1 MGRGAS
7 SQGPTVPLT
16 ASLGMRGVWWWG
28 LRLPSGL
35 EPSLLE
41 APRRPR
47 HLSGL
52 SRSSAL
58 LAVRAARTKPSLLGE
73 TRCAVR
79 CWFLHGAFRETLR
92 GAPRSGGAPVASS
105 PLPIARGAAGC
116 RALSSRCRC
125 AVALRVPP
133 SSVGVFNA
141 NGASLAIENSS
152 SSPRRFRAAITA
164 GAWWPLQRAAPQT
177 LC

>member
-7 SQGPTVPLT
+7 SQGPTVTLT
-16 ASLGMRGVWWWG
+16 ASLGMREVWWWG

-35 EPSLLE
+35 EHSLLE
-41 APRRPR
+41 TPRRPR

-125 AVALRVPP
+125 AVAIRVPP

-164 GAWWPLQRAAPQT
+164 GAWRPLQRAAPQT

>member
-7 SQGPTVPLT
+7 SQGPTVTLT
-16 ASLGMRGVWWWG
+16 ASLGMREVWWWG

-35 EPSLLE
+35 EHSLLE
-41 APRRPR
+41 TPRRPR

-79 CWFLHGAFRETLR
+79 CWFLHGAFRETPR
-92 GAPRSGGAPVASS
+92 GAPRSGSAPVAS
-105 PLPIARGAAGC
+105 PLHIARGAARC

-133 SSVGVFNA
+133 SSAGVFNA

>member
-7 SQGPTVPLT
+7 SQGPTVTLT
-16 ASLGMRGVWWWG
+16 ASLGMREVWWWG

-35 EPSLLE
+35 EHSLLE
-41 APRRPR
+41 TPRRPR

-79 CWFLHGAFRETLR
+79 CWFLHGAFRETPR
-92 GAPRSGGAPVASS
+92 GAPRSGSAPVAS
-105 PLPIARGAAGC
+105 PLHIARGAAGC

-152 SSPRRFRAAITA
+152 SSPRRFRAAIAA
-164 GAWWPLQRAAPQT
+164 GAWWPLRRAAPQT